1 MTLLSKIFIL
11 FNTEEWQAL
20 KMQRKKFYEERQHK
34 TIIQNNLF
42 TSYALL
48 HLFSSAAPLF
58 LYSQVSP
65 CFTCSAPPRHCNSQS
80 FRFAQFVRSFLTPHT
95 HT

>member
-1 MTLLSKIFIL
+1 MSIEEEEMNKIMDTLIM
-11 FNTEEWQAL
+11 EDEYG

-48 HLFSSAAPLF
+48 HLFSAAAPLYCLPFYIF
-58 LYSQVSP
+58 LVLSNHHH
-65 CFTCSAPPRHCNSQS
+65 F
-80 FRFAQFVRSFLTPHT
+80 
-95 HT
+95 